1 MIEIKISKNNEFAWI
16 LRATNFEE
24 LDNGYLLFTDGGE
37 IQLPTNS
44 EVLDLPETY
53 SNKQKALA
61 WYKTKLGSDETDINI
76 AWWKFTNEIFYIDEA
91 PASDFYKERIWSIL
105 EESGVEYSFK
115 RDFMLYDSHREGN
128 SVKVVIMKNGYYWDY
143 ICEYIDKLLYD
154 PHIAIE
160 ITNGKECHRFNYFI
174 SDIGK
179 SEMQDFY
186 DTLETIIG
194 VKTMEVIK

>member
-1 MIEIKISKNNEFAWI
+1 MIEINISKNNEFAGM

-76 AWWKFTNEIFYIDEA
+76 AWWKFTDEIFYIDEA

-105 EESGVEYSFK
+105 EESGLSIVIKETLCCMTHTK
-115 RDFMLYDSHREGN
+115 RAILS
-128 SVKVVIMKNGYYWDY
+128 
-143 ICEYIDKLLYD
+143 KLLLWKATMIGIIYVN
-154 PHIAIE
+154 ILIS
-160 ITNGKECHRFNYFI
+160 YF
-174 SDIGK
+174 
-179 SEMQDFY
+179 M
-186 DTLETIIG
+186 TLILL
-194 VKTMEVIK
+194 

>member
-1 MIEIKISKNNEFAWI
+1 LKLISQKNNEFAGM
-16 LRATNFEE
+16 LRATNFKE

-76 AWWKFTNEIFYIDEA
+76 AWWKFTGEIFYIDEA

-105 EESGVEYSFK
+105 KESGVEYSFK
-115 RDFMLYDSHREGN
+115 RDFMLYDSHKEGN
-128 SVKVVIMKNGYYWDY
+128 SVKVVIMESDYDWDY

-154 PHIAIE
+154 HHIVIE
-160 ITNGKECHRFNYFI
+160 ITNGKEYHWFSYFM

-179 SEMQDFY
+179 SAMQDFY
-186 DTLETIIG
+186 DTLETIIEA
-194 VKTMEVIK
+194 KTMEVIK

>member
-1 MIEIKISKNNEFAWI
+1 MIEINISKNNEFAGM

-76 AWWKFTNEIFYIDEA
+76 AWWKFTDEIFYTNEA

-105 EESGVEYSFK
+105 KESGVEYSFK
-115 RDFMLYDSHREGN
+115 RDFMLYDSHKEGN
-128 SVKVVIMKNGYYWDY
+128 SVKVVIMESDYDWDY

-154 PHIAIE
+154 PHIVIE
-160 ITNGKECHRFNYFI
+160 ITNGKEYHWFSYFM

-179 SEMQDFY
+179 SAMQDFY
-186 DTLETIIG
+186 DTLETIIEA
-194 VKTMEVIK
+194 KTMEVIK